1 MMLKEDMVKRNNNAD
16 TGRQGNGFH
25 GSVFDFLKPDRSD
38 MVFALIIPLCFL
50 LMIIC
55 AGAFSS
61 GPKTVRTNRRTSNS
75 SAVPGL
81 CIFIIGSSILVIHGL
96 TERDDYK
103 KYMTGCDS
111 LGLSGKMEEDF
122 RSGRPLGHN
131 MVLGKKYLFV
141 RCGCC
146 AIPYGDITR
155 MRYSASHGKYSSS
168 GMYVYFLQRWGD
180 KEHVKITEGLGWMNR
195 ERDKWAEL
203 VREILEYN
211 PYVAFD
217 LDELRKPR
225 YSDDDEWDRTVR
237 LLKEK
242 AKDNICKLCR

>member
-1 MMLKEDMVKRNNNAD
+1 MRKEYMTERENNVN
-16 TGRQGNGFH
+16 TGTQGNRFRGT
-25 GSVFDFLKPDRSD
+25 VFDYLKPDRSE
-38 MVFALIIPLCFL
+38 MVIALIIPLCFL

-81 CIFIIGSSILVIHGL
+81 CIFIIGQSILVIHGL

-103 KYMTGCDS
+103 KYMAGCDS
-111 LGLSGKMEEDF
+111 LGLSGEMEDDF
-122 RSGRPLGHN
+122 RSGRPLGHS
-131 MVLGKKYLFV
+131 MVLGEKYLFV
-141 RCGCC
+141 RHGCC
-146 AIPYGDITR
+146 AIPYGDIR
-155 MRYSASHGKYSSS
+155 VMHYSVSHSRYSTS
-168 GMYVYFLQRWGD
+168 GMYVYFLQRWRN
-180 KEHVKITEGLGWMNR
+180 KRYVKITEGSGWMNR

-225 YSDDDEWDRTVR
+225 YSDDDEWDWIVR
-237 LLKEK
+237 LMKEK
-242 AKDNICKLCR
+242 TKDSICKLCR